1 MKILQFILYN
11 QWICSFIRKKTFLS
25 QIWIVIMTIEERNRY
40 EKLWLHIIRQEA
52 NLNSFLSV
60 KVNQSD
66 YLKKYYI
73 LIKLKQ

>member
-1 MKILQFILYN
+1 MILLFQ
-11 QWICSFIRKKTFLS
+11 KKRTFLS
-25 QIWIVIMTIEERNRY
+25 QMWIVIMTIEERNRH
-40 EKLWLHIIRQEA
+40 EKLWVHIIRQEA

-73 LIKLKQ
+73 LIKVKQ